1 MNEKTLQ
8 LVTKEEEMKGMEEEK
23 KNLIRQF
30 EQLQLE
36 LQESQIAVQTVE
48 ETLAVSQTQ
57 VKFYCSQFAWDF
69 AKYHIKKQRLNG
81 VKMIINQYGFGFL
94 QVLKSES
101 MVVQNLGHQEIYSI
115 GICRSAPNNCHY

>member
-1 MNEKTLQ
+1 M
-8 LVTKEEEMKGMEEEK
+8 KEMEEEK

-57 VKFYCSQFAWDF
+57 VK
-69 AKYHIKKQRLNG
+69 
-81 VKMIINQYGFGFL
+81 
-94 QVLKSES
+94 
-101 MVVQNLGHQEIYSI
+101 
-115 GICRSAPNNCHY
+115 